1 MEFSLY
7 VAEQLAITL
16 IDMFNAMSRNK
27 ETAEFLCARIRILQG
42 VLSGFHSNLN
52 QNACNMI
59 G

>member
-1 MEFSLY
+1 MEFGLF

-16 IDMFNAMSRNK
+16 IDMFNTMSRNK

-42 VLSGFHSNLN
+42 VLSGFHTDMN
-52 QNACNMI
+52 QGACNMI